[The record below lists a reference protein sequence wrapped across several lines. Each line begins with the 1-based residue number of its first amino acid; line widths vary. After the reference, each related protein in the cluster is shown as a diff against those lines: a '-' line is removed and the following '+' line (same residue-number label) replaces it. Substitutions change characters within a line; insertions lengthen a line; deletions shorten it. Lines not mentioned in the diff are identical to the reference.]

1 MKGLKKVFGVLFC
14 LTFIFTGCGSTYDG
28 AKSDY
33 ANGGGY
39 YEAPGSVNSA
49 GIYGEDSD
57 YFYEP
62 SDSYEGSYDSP
73 SAGAGEDVRA
83 GRKLIRTVSLK
94 VETMDFDA
102 LLSYVQ
108 SRTQEL
114 GGYVEKLNSDNGS
127 SYYGTNYSGSGYR
140 NERNASLTLRI
151 PKSNLDI
158 FLSQVAENG
167 NITSRSEQETDVTL
181 DYVDLDSHKDV
192 LLAEQERL
200 LSFLEQAETV
210 EEMIMLESRL
220 SEVRY
225 QIESMERQL
234 RTYDN
239 QIEYSTVYLNITEV
253 VELTPVPVR
262 QQTTW
267 ERIGDGFMTS
277 LKNIGKGF
285 REFFVWFVTALPYLV
300 LLAVIILLITVFT
313 VLGVKRGAAKRRK
326 RAEEYRQRQQA
337 YMRQMQAQGMPPAP
351 AAAHMQNMAAMQA
364 RQPAVQQ
371 GQAAQNAAPMPA
383 VQQGQAAQNGAPMP
397 AVQQG
402 QAAQNAAS
410 APAVQQGGTNE

>member
-1 MKGLKKVFGVLFC
+1 MKGLKKVFLALLC
-14 LTFIFTGCGSTYDG
+14 LTFIFAGCGSTYDS
-28 AKSDY
+28 KSDY
-33 ANGGGY
+33 SNGGSGYYATPDAANG
-39 YEAPGSVNSA
+39 A
-49 GIYGEDSD
+49 GIYTEDSD

-62 SDSYEGSYDSP
+62 SDSYEGSYES
-73 SAGAGEDVRA
+73 SFAGSGENARA
-83 GRKLIRTVSLK
+83 GRKLIRTVSLQ

-127 SYYGTNYSGSGYR
+127 SYYSTNYSGSGYR

-151 PKSNLDI
+151 PKSNLDM

-181 DYVDLDSHKDV
+181 DYVDLDSHKAV

-239 QIEYSTVYLNITEV
+239 QVEYSTVYLSITEV

-267 ERIGDGFMTS
+267 ERIGDGFMSS

-300 LLAVIILLITVFT
+300 LLAAAILLITVFT
-313 VLGVKRGAAKRRK
+313 ILGVKRSAAKRKK
-326 RAEEYRQRQQA
+326 RAEAYRQRQQE
-337 YMRQMQAQGMPPAP
+337 YMRQMQAQGMSPVQ
-351 AAAHMQNMAAMQA
+351 AAAHMQNMTAQV

-371 GQAAQNAAPMPA
+371 GQTVQNAAP
-383 VQQGQAAQNGAPMP
+383 APMT
-397 AVQQG
+397 
-402 QAAQNAAS
+402 
-410 APAVQQGGTNE
+410 QQGGTNE